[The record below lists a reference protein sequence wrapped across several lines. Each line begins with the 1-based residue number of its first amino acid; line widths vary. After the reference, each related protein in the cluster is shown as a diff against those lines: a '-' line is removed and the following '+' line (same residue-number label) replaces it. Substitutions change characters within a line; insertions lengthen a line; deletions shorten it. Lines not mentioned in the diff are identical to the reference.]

1 MRFVLDRPNVF
12 FPVGFVCSGWLSH
25 HGSLRLRCVC
35 ICVAFASRLR
45 LRLRRRGQS
54 VLLQQNLEQ
63 LLLLLLLKIVRVGQA
78 GRSGGHRGCALLLV
92 NAAAGGGVPQ
102 CGRRRSLLGQLHEIR
117 GGTVGGGKPAGGVR
131 AELLLL
137 LLLNL
142 LLGGRWRRVRA
153 DKGTTRK
160 ERGREL
166 QLHLLL
172 NLLLDV
178 LLLGLRLLLHLGLLL
193 EISLEQEGDQVLGGH
208 GGGRD
213 NAVGIAA
220 VVVVGDGSTGRG
232 DRGGRHLEL
241 LWRKLLLRHHL
252 RRLLLLLLLLL
263 PLPPRP
269 NIFLS
274 RNSIEFSSSLLLW
287 SL

>member
-1 MRFVLDRPNVF
+1 M
-12 FPVGFVCSGWLSH
+12 
-25 HGSLRLRCVC
+25 
-35 ICVAFASRLR
+35 
-45 LRLRRRGQS
+45 
-54 VLLQQNLEQ
+54 
-63 LLLLLLLKIVRVGQA
+63 
-78 GRSGGHRGCALLLV
+78 LLV

-241 LWRKLLLRHHL
+241 LWRKCCCAIICADCCCCCCCCW
-252 RRLLLLLLLLL
+252 RLVFVFTVLVFSAAEVMALQ
-263 PLPPRP
+263 PLSCWM
-269 NIFLS
+269 IA
-274 RNSIEFSSSLLLW
+274 FSCWRLF
-287 SL
+287 